1 MHPDFFR
8 GKRLLVVAP
17 HADDEV
23 LGCGGTVAK
32 AVEQGA
38 EVGLMIVS
46 VGDLVRVGEGNEKR
60 LGSERVVEVE
70 NVRAFLGAAH
80 AEVVKTDEESHLRL
94 DAIPRRD
101 LTAILERDARLS
113 LRNFKPHL
121 VFLPAP
127 SYNQDHEAVCR
138 AGLTACRPHDPK
150 ALPVP
155 PGVLLYE
162 YPPNSWCLP
171 QERFVPSFFVDI
183 TAHLDMKIA
192 AYKLYESQA
201 RAGLHQNSPDNVRD
215 LALLRG
221 KEVGV
226 VAAEAFQALRF
237 VL

>member
-1 MHPDFFR
+1 MHPDFFKA
-8 GKRLLVVAP
+8 KRILVVAP

-23 LGCGGTVAK
+23 LGCGGTILK

-38 EVGLMIVS
+38 EVALLIVS
-46 VGDLVRVGEGNEKR
+46 VGDLVRVGQGNEKR
-60 LGSERVVEVE
+60 TGSERVVEVE
-70 NVRAFLGAAH
+70 TVRKFLGAAH
-80 AEVVKTDEESHLRL
+80 AEVVKTDEQSHLRL

-101 LTAILERDARLS
+101 LTAILERDAQLS

-138 AGLTACRPHDPK
+138 AGLTACRPHDPQ

-171 QERFVPSFFVDI
+171 QERFLPSLYVDI
-183 TAHLDMKIA
+183 TDYLDKKIA
-192 AYKLYESQA
+192 AYKLYESQV

-215 LALLRG
+215 LAMLRG

-226 VAAEAFQALRF
+226 VAAEAFQTMRF
-237 VL
+237 LL